1 MSACVQFIFYE
12 FMTDAPA
19 QTERALRVLV
29 IDDEPR
35 IRNALTVCLN
45 GEGYDVTSVSW
56 ADDAQDA
63 VQSRHFDLAFLDLRL
78 GTDSGMDLLPS
89 LLEAQPHL
97 KVVVITAHS
106 SIDSAVEAMRRGA
119 TEYLPK
125 PFTPAQ
131 IRQAAEKAAERHTV
145 DRRVERLDEE
155 IERSDGPFNPQN
167 PEMQEVV
174 DTAQEVAAQD
184 VTVLLRGEN
193 GTGKGLLA
201 RSIHQWSPRA
211 EEPFVTVHCPSL
223 SKDLLE
229 SELFGHAKGAFT
241 GATET
246 NPGRVSQAEG
256 GTLLLDEIGDLPI
269 GLQPKLL
276 RFIEDKEYER
286 VGDPST
292 RTADVRLLAAT
303 NQDLEA
309 AVEAGAFRR
318 DLLYRLN
325 VIELTVPP
333 LRNRPDDI
341 LPLARRFIS
350 FFSSKYNQS
359 IEGLTPDAEDR
370 LRAHSWP
377 GNVRELRNV
386 IEQAVILTKQPR
398 VGVKHLP
405 LSDDEGRRK
414 SGQVGE
420 LVSLETIEEAH
431 LRRVVE
437 ATETLDK
444 AAEVLGIDPATL
456 YRKRKEYGMMEE

>member
-1 MSACVQFIFYE
+1 MSSSDDVS
-12 FMTDAPA
+12 
-19 QTERALRVLV
+19 RSLRILV
-29 IDDEPR
+29 VDDEPR
-35 IRNALTVCLN
+35 IRNALRVCLE
-45 GEGYDVTSVSW
+45 GEGYKVTEAV
-56 ADDAQDA
+56 DAEA
-63 VQSRHFDLAFLDLRL
+63 ALTEARHRPYDLVFLDLRL
-78 GTDSGMDLLPS
+78 PGASGMDLLPD
-89 LLEAQPHL
+89 LLDEQPHL
-97 KVVVITAHS
+97 KVLVITAHS

-119 TEYLPK
+119 TDYLPK

-131 IRQAAEKAAERHTV
+131 VRQAAEKAIERRTLERKVDLFDNRAEREAPDTPFDPNDPATRDV
-145 DRRVERLDEE
+145 VE
-155 IERSDGPFNPQN
+155 
-167 PEMQEVV
+167 
-174 DTAQEVAAQD
+174 TAREVATKD

-193 GTGKGLLA
+193 GTGKGVLA
-201 RSIHQWSPRA
+201 KAIHQWSPRA
-211 EEPFVTVHCPSL
+211 DEPFVTVHCPSL

-256 GTLLLDEIGDLPI
+256 GTLLLDEIGDLPL

-276 RFIEDKEYER
+276 RFIEEKAYER
-286 VGDPST
+286 VGDPVT
-292 RTADVRLLAAT
+292 RSADVRLLAAT
-303 NQDLEA
+303 NQNLEA
-309 AVEAGAFRR
+309 AVDAGTFRQ

-325 VIELTVPP
+325 VIELTIPP
-333 LRNRPDDI
+333 LRDRPDDI
-341 LPLARRFIS
+341 LPLGRRFIS

-359 IEGLTPDAEDR
+359 IEGLTTGAEDR

-386 IEQAVILTKQPR
+386 IERAVILTKQPR
-398 VGVKHLP
+398 IGVEHFP
-405 LSDDEGRRK
+405 LSKNESVER

-456 YRKRKEYGMMEE
+456 YRKRKEYGMTET

>member
-1 MSACVQFIFYE
+1 
-12 FMTDAPA
+12 
-19 QTERALRVLV
+19 
-29 IDDEPR
+29 
-35 IRNALTVCLN
+35 
-45 GEGYDVTSVSW
+45 
-56 ADDAQDA
+56 
-63 VQSRHFDLAFLDLRL
+63 LA
-78 GTDSGMDLLPS
+78 
-89 LLEAQPHL
+89 EA
-97 KVVVITAHS
+97 
-106 SIDSAVEAMRRGA
+106 
-119 TEYLPK
+119 
-125 PFTPAQ
+125 
-131 IRQAAEKAAERHTV
+131 
-145 DRRVERLDEE
+145 
-155 IERSDGPFNPQN
+155 
-167 PEMQEVV
+167 
-174 DTAQEVAAQD
+174 
-184 VTVLLRGEN
+184 
-193 GTGKGLLA
+193 
-201 RSIHQWSPRA
+201 IHQWSPRA
-211 EEPFVTVHCPSL
+211 DEPFVTVHCPSL
-223 SKDLLE
+223 SKGLLE
-229 SELFGHAKGAFT
+229 SELFGHAAAAFT

-256 GTLLLDEIGDLPI
+256 GTLLLDEIGDLPL

-286 VGDPST
+286 VGDPVT
-292 RTADVRLLAAT
+292 RSADVRLLAAT

-309 AVEAGAFRR
+309 AVGEGTFRQ

-333 LRNRPDDI
+333 LRDRPDDI

-386 IEQAVILTKQPR
+386 IERAVILTKQPR
-398 VGVKHLP
+398 IGVEHLP
-405 LSDDEGRRK
+405 LSDDEGGRK

-456 YRKRKEYGMMEE
+456 YRKRKAYGMTKQ

>member
-1 MSACVQFIFYE
+1 MSSSDDVS
-12 FMTDAPA
+12 
-19 QTERALRVLV
+19 RSLRILV
-29 IDDEPR
+29 VDDEPR
-35 IRNALTVCLN
+35 IRNALRVCLE
-45 GEGYDVTSVSW
+45 GEGYKVTEAV
-56 ADDAQDA
+56 DAEA
-63 VQSRHFDLAFLDLRL
+63 ALTEARHRPYDLVFLDLRL
-78 GTDSGMDLLPS
+78 PGASGMDLLPD
-89 LLEAQPHL
+89 LLDEQPHL
-97 KVVVITAHS
+97 KVLVITAHS

-119 TEYLPK
+119 TDYLPK

-131 IRQAAEKAAERHTV
+131 VRQAAEKAIERWTLERKVDLFDNRAEREAPDTPFDPNDPATRDV
-145 DRRVERLDEE
+145 VE
-155 IERSDGPFNPQN
+155 
-167 PEMQEVV
+167 
-174 DTAQEVAAQD
+174 TAREVATKD

-193 GTGKGLLA
+193 GTGKGVLA
-201 RSIHQWSPRA
+201 KAIHQWSPRA
-211 EEPFVTVHCPSL
+211 DEPFVTVHCPSL

-256 GTLLLDEIGDLPI
+256 GTLLLDEIGDLPL

-276 RFIEDKEYER
+276 RFIEEKAYER
-286 VGDPST
+286 VGDPVT
-292 RTADVRLLAAT
+292 RSADVRLLAAT
-303 NQDLEA
+303 NQNLEA
-309 AVEAGAFRR
+309 AVDAGTFRQ

-325 VIELTVPP
+325 VIELTIPP
-333 LRNRPDDI
+333 LRDRPDDI
-341 LPLARRFIS
+341 LPLGRRFIS

-359 IEGLTPDAEDR
+359 IEGLTTGAEDR

-386 IEQAVILTKQPR
+386 IERAVILTKQPR
-398 VGVKHLP
+398 IGVEHFP
-405 LSDDEGRRK
+405 LSKNESVER

-456 YRKRKEYGMMEE
+456 YRKRKEYGMTET

>member
-1 MSACVQFIFYE
+1 MFSPGELNRSLQ
-12 FMTDAPA
+12 
-19 QTERALRVLV
+19 VLV

-35 IRNALTVCLN
+35 IRNSLTVCLE
-45 GEGYDVTSVSW
+45 GEGCEVTEASNCEDALSEIRGYSYDLV
-56 ADDAQDA
+56 
-63 VQSRHFDLAFLDLRL
+63 FLDLRL
-78 GTDSGMDLLPS
+78 PGTSGMDFLPELLD
-89 LLEAQPHL
+89 EQPHL
-97 KVVVITAHS
+97 EVLVITAHS

-119 TEYLPK
+119 TDYLPK

-131 IRQAAEKAAERHTV
+131 VRQAAEKA
-145 DRRVERLDEE
+145 
-155 IERSDGPFNPQN
+155 IERQTLERGGAIFQDRAEHEKPDTPFNPN
-167 PEMQEVV
+167 DPAMQDVV
-174 DTAQEVAAQD
+174 ETAQEVATKD
-184 VTVLLRGEN
+184 VTVMLRGEN
-193 GTGKGLLA
+193 GTGKGVLA
-201 RSIHQWSPRA
+201 KAIHQWSARA

-256 GTLLLDEIGDLPI
+256 GTLLLDEIGDLPL

-276 RFIEDKEYER
+276 RFIADKKYER
-286 VGDPST
+286 VGDPAT
-292 RTADVRLLAAT
+292 RMADVRLLAAT
-303 NQDLEA
+303 NRDLEA
-309 AVEAGAFRR
+309 AVEEGTFRQ

-333 LRNRPDDI
+333 LRDRPDDI

-350 FFSSKYNQS
+350 FFSSKYDQS
-359 IEGLTPDAEDR
+359 IEGLTPDAGEC
-370 LRAHSWP
+370 LQAHSWS

-386 IEQAVILTKQPR
+386 IERAVILAKQR
-398 VGVKHLP
+398 RIGTEHLS
-405 LSDDEGRRK
+405 LTDDTNTER

-456 YRKRKEYGMMEE
+456 YRKRRKYGFVGK

>member
-1 MSACVQFIFYE
+1 MSSAVG
-12 FMTDAPA
+12 TS
-19 QTERALRVLV
+19 RSLRILV
-29 IDDEPR
+29 VDDEPR
-35 IRNALTVCLN
+35 IRNALRVCLE
-45 GEGYDVTSVSW
+45 GEGYEV
-56 ADDAQDA
+56 AEARDAEA
-63 VQSRHFDLAFLDLRL
+63 ALKEVRHRPYDLAFLDLRL
-78 GTDSGMDLLPS
+78 PGASGMDLLPD
-89 LLEAQPHL
+89 LLGEQPHL
-97 KVVVITAHS
+97 KVLVVTAHS

-119 TEYLPK
+119 TDYLPK

-131 IRQAAEKAAERHTV
+131 VRQAAEKAAERRTLERKV
-145 DRRVERLDEE
+145 AIFEDRVEREE
-155 IERSDGPFNPQN
+155 PDTPFAPNDPT
-167 PEMQEVV
+167 MREVV
-174 DTAQEVAAQD
+174 ETAREVAAKD

-193 GTGKGLLA
+193 GTGKGVLA
-201 RSIHQWSPRA
+201 EAIHQWSPRA
-211 EEPFVTVHCPSL
+211 DEPFVTVHCPSL

-256 GTLLLDEIGDLPI
+256 GTLLLDEIGDLPV

-276 RFIEDKEYER
+276 RFIEDKAYER

-292 RTADVRLLAAT
+292 RSADVRLLAAT
-303 NQDLEA
+303 NRDLEA
-309 AVEAGAFRR
+309 AVDEGTFRQ

-333 LRNRPDDI
+333 LRDRPDDI

-359 IEGLTPDAEDR
+359 IEGLTPDAEDC

-386 IEQAVILTKQPR
+386 IERAVILAKQPR
-398 VGVKHLP
+398 IGAEHLP
-405 LSDDEGRRK
+405 LAEDTDAER

-420 LVSLETIEEAH
+420 LVSLETVEEAH
-431 LRRVVE
+431 VRRVVE

-456 YRKRKEYGMMEE
+456 YRKRKKYGLTNSSGE